1 MPLADVRAMLA
12 AARRRGRAIGSFNV
26 FNLETIEA
34 VLAAAAVRRSPA
46 IVAFTERLAAEF
58 DLETLA
64 LVVRHRAS
72 GLDVPIGLHLDH
84 GQSEAGILR
93 ALRAGFTSV
102 MYDGAGIPYEDKV
115 RRTRA
120 IAEMA
125 HTVGASVEAELGHV
139 PRGSRHG
146 EVLADPGLVADFVK
160 QTGVDVVAVAI
171 GSVHGLK
178 AGEAHLDFGRLRAIR
193 RETDAYLSLHGSSG
207 IADAELRR
215 GIREGISKISYFTA
229 ASRAAS
235 LAMREAWRA
244 GRSVPPYT
252 ALSIAARREFQAKIE
267 ERLVV
272 YAGRRRQRRRS
283 TEN

>member
-1 MPLADVRAMLA
+1 VPLGDVRVMLA
-12 AARRRGRAIGSFNV
+12 EARRRSRAVGSFNV

-34 VLAAAAVRRSPA
+34 VLAAAVARNSPV
-46 IVAFTERLAAEF
+46 IVAFTERLAGDF

-64 LVVRHRAS
+64 LVVRHRAA
-72 GLDVPIGLHLDH
+72 GLDVSVGLHLDH
-84 GQSEAGILR
+84 GQREAGILR

-102 MYDGAGIPYEDKV
+102 MYDGAGIPYEEKV

-120 IAEMA
+120 IADMA
-125 HTVGASVEAELGHV
+125 HGFGAAVEAELGHV
-139 PRGSRHG
+139 PRGSRQG

-160 QTGVDVVAVAI
+160 RTGVDVVAVAI

-178 AGEAHLDFGRLRAIR
+178 AGEARLDFTRLRAIR
-193 RETDAYLSLHGSSG
+193 RETDAHLSLHGSSG

-215 GIREGISKISYFTA
+215 GIREGITKISYFTA

-235 LAMREAWRA
+235 LAMRQGWPA
-244 GRSVPPYT
+244 GRNIPPY
-252 ALSIAARREFQAKIE
+252 AELSITARRAFQAGIE

-272 YAGRRRQRRRS
+272 YAGGRRRKRS
-283 TEN
+283 THD

>member
-1 MPLADVRAMLA
+1 MPLGDVRGMLA
-12 AARRRGRAIGSFNV
+12 AARRRRRAVGSFNV

-34 VLAAAAVRRSPA
+34 VLGAARVRRRPA
-46 IVAFTERLAAEF
+46 IVAFTERLAEDF

-64 LVVRHRAS
+64 LVVRHRAA

-84 GQSEAGILR
+84 GQSEAGVLR

-102 MYDGAGIPYEDKV
+102 MYDGAGIPYEEKV

-120 IAEMA
+120 IADMA
-125 HTVGASVEAELGHV
+125 HGFSAAVEAELGHV
-139 PRGSRHG
+139 PRGGRQG
-146 EVLADPGLVADFVK
+146 EVLADPDLVADFVK
-160 QTGVDVVAVAI
+160 RTGVDVVAVAI

-178 AGEAHLDFGRLRAIR
+178 AGEARLDFNRLRAIR
-193 RETDAYLSLHGSSG
+193 RETDAHLSLHGSSG

-215 GIREGISKISYFTA
+215 GIREGITKISYFTA

-235 LAMREAWRA
+235 LAMRATWPA
-244 GRSVPPYT
+244 GRSVPPY
-252 ALSIAARREFQAKIE
+252 AVLSVAARRAFQARIE

-272 YAGRRRQRRRS
+272 YAGGRRQRKR
-283 TEN
+283 TTQN

>member
-1 MPLADVRAMLA
+1 MLT
-12 AARRRGRAIGSFNV
+12 AARRRGRAVGSFNV

-34 VLAAAAVRRSPA
+34 VLAAAVARSSPV
-46 IVAFTERLAAEF
+46 IVAFTERLAADF

-64 LVVRHRAS
+64 LVVRHRAA
-72 GLDVPIGLHLDH
+72 GLDVPVGLHLDH
-84 GQSEAGILR
+84 GQSEEGVLR

-102 MYDGAGIPYEDKV
+102 MYDGVGIPYEEKV

-120 IAEMA
+120 IADTA
-125 HTVGASVEAELGHV
+125 HGFSAAVEAELGHV
-139 PRGSRHG
+139 PRGSRQG

-178 AGEAHLDFGRLRAIR
+178 AGQARLDFARLRAIR
-193 RETDAYLSLHGSSG
+193 RETDAHLSLHGSSG

-215 GIREGISKISYFTA
+215 GIREGITKISYFTA

-235 LAMREAWRA
+235 QAMRESWPA
-244 GRSVPPYT
+244 GGNVPPFV
-252 ALSIAARREFQAKIE
+252 ALAIAARRAFQASIE

-272 YAGRRRQRRRS
+272 YTGGRRQRKRL
-283 TEN
+283 TKN